1 MKLFLRGQVCKRV
14 WILEAR
20 SKNGSE
26 KNDIFWSEI
35 GSALGELGGTPP
47 PIIPGVPPNSYS
59 ILFP

>member
-1 MKLFLRGQVCKRV
+1 MMKLFLRGQVCKRV

-35 GSALGELGGTPP
+35 GSALGELGGTSP
-47 PIIPGVPPNSYS
+47 PIIPGVPP
-59 ILFP
+59 